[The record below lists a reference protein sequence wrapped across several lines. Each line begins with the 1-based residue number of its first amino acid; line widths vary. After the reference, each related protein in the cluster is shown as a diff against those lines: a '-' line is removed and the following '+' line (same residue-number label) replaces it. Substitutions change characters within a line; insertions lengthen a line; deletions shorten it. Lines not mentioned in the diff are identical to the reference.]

1 MTETNFSPKNI
12 YKQICPFSCFFSLVN
27 LNSSLNQN
35 SVSEHAV
42 TQPQLEDSSGN
53 LSRTRGDEVSF
64 PVVLYNL
71 CFHKIQYLILS
82 MTSSHG

>member
-1 MTETNFSPKNI
+1 M
-12 YKQICPFSCFFSLVN
+12 N
-27 LNSSLNQN
+27 LNSSPNQN

-64 PVVLYNL
+64 LIVFHNL
-71 CFHKIQYLILS
+71 CFNNICYLILS
-82 MTSSHG
+82 M